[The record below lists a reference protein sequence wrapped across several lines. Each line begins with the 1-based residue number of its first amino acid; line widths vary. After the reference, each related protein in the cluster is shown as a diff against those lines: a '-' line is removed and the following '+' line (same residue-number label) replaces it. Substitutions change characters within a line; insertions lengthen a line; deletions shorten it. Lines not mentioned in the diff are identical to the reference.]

1 MISSFT
7 GNLFGNTEKFLND
20 VSLHQETRKDTLLLF
35 HKWYSIIEEGEK
47 QLREA
52 VVEEPVKEEKVEEVE
67 L

>member
-1 MISSFT
+1 
-7 GNLFGNTEKFLND
+7 LND
-20 VSLHQETRKDTLLLF
+20 VSLHQKTRKDTLLLF